1 MFILTLVGKET
12 GVFSLLNDVG
22 EQVIPLFIEFDDANR
37 YNIMMHDLT
46 EKKMPLSIT
55 EVDQEIIV
63 NACVERDQKYAIITP
78 DDLLIPPEDVL
89 A

>member
-1 MFILTLVGKET
+1 
-12 GVFSLLNDVG
+12 
-22 EQVIPLFIEFDDANR
+22 LFIEFDDANR